1 MLQVTQ
7 AAIDKI
13 REELQNVETENPY
26 IRVYMAAGWGGPRLQ
41 LALVES
47 TKQNDKVT
55 EVDGMKFIV
64 DSNQSPYFDN
74 VKLDYTKNFFGL
86 GEFKLLKV

>member
-1 MLQVTQ
+1 M
-7 AAIDKI
+7 
-13 REELQNVETENPY
+13 
-26 IRVYMAAGWGGPRLQ
+26 
-41 LALVES
+41 ALVES